1 MKLPFY
7 HQLDSFDCGPTCL
20 KIISEYYGRRLEL
33 EELREKS
40 FITKEG
46 VSLLGVSQAAEKIG
60 FRTLIVKT
68 DTETLIEECPLPAI
82 LHWNEDHFIVLYSIK
97 KKKGNKNEFIIADPA
112 HGIYRIDERT
122 FKNSWLGN
130 DSTKGICLLLEPKSN
145 FYNIKKP
152 DLIIRKWAGLL
163 HYLRPF
169 KKQIIRVA
177 VFISVS
183 TLIAFTFPFITQ
195 YLIDEGVMKKNY
207 NIVMLLI
214 ASQLIL
220 FGTSSTLN
228 VIRSRLLINV
238 NAKISLHI
246 VSDFLKK
253 LLSLP
258 IKFFDSKSVGDVS
271 QRIVDHHR
279 IETFLTGDLINSF
292 FSLIHIVILSI
303 ILYYYG
309 ILIGIIFTIFSLL
322 GIFWIFLFQKKRK
335 QLDYI
340 RFNRSK
346 ITQEKLH
353 ELIYGIQEI
362 KLYGNEETKR
372 WEWEYIQQKL
382 YGLNIKSLI
391 LEQWQ
396 QSGFIF
402 MTHLKNII
410 ILYFVSLKVME
421 DSLSIGIMLSI
432 SYIIGQTNAPLE
444 QLVDFFKSGQN
455 ANLSLERMLEVQNK
469 ESENNS
475 GEIAENKK
483 DILLRNG
490 EIKLENV
497 SFQYNGPK
505 SSFVLKNFDLTIYKG
520 KVTAIVGA
528 SGSGKTTLLKLLLG
542 FYAPIEGK
550 ITINGFT
557 IDELGPAW
565 WRSQCATVMQ
575 EGYIFYDT
583 IERNIAFDGKEIDY
597 NRFNQATEICN
608 LHEFVD
614 LLPMGFKTRIGTNG
628 MGLSGGQK
636 QRILIARAI
645 YKNPS
650 FLFFDEAT
658 SSLDANNEKSI
669 ISKMKTYLK
678 DKTVII
684 IAHRLS
690 TVKNADQIIVLD
702 KGKIKESGT
711 HNQLIK
717 NRNIYYELVSNQLDI
732 I

>member
-1 MKLPFY
+1 
-7 HQLDSFDCGPTCL
+7 
-20 KIISEYYGRRLEL
+20 
-33 EELREKS
+33 
-40 FITKEG
+40 
-46 VSLLGVSQAAEKIG
+46 
-60 FRTLIVKT
+60 
-68 DTETLIEECPLPAI
+68 
-82 LHWNEDHFIVLYSIK
+82 
-97 KKKGNKNEFIIADPA
+97 
-112 HGIYRIDERT
+112 
-122 FKNSWLGN
+122 
-130 DSTKGICLLLEPKSN
+130 
-145 FYNIKKP
+145 
-152 DLIIRKWAGLL
+152 
-163 HYLRPF
+163 
-169 KKQIIRVA
+169 
-177 VFISVS
+177 
-183 TLIAFTFPFITQ
+183 
-195 YLIDEGVMKKNY
+195 
-207 NIVMLLI
+207 
-214 ASQLIL
+214 
-220 FGTSSTLN
+220 
-228 VIRSRLLINV
+228 
-238 NAKISLHI
+238 
-246 VSDFLKK
+246 
-253 LLSLP
+253 
-258 IKFFDSKSVGDVS
+258 
-271 QRIVDHHR
+271 
-279 IETFLTGDLINSF
+279 
-292 FSLIHIVILSI
+292 
-303 ILYYYG
+303 
-309 ILIGIIFTIFSLL
+309 
-322 GIFWIFLFQKKRK
+322 
-335 QLDYI
+335 
-340 RFNRSK
+340 
-346 ITQEKLH
+346 
-353 ELIYGIQEI
+353 
-362 KLYGNEETKR
+362 
-372 WEWEYIQQKL
+372 
-382 YGLNIKSLI
+382 
-391 LEQWQ
+391 
-396 QSGFIF
+396 
-402 MTHLKNII
+402 
-410 ILYFVSLKVME
+410 ME